1 MYLHHDLK
9 KAIIIK
15 AALLLRLKETEAS
28 IKSKQYNNNNNYNNK
43 NSYTTKTSSSPTTM
57 TNHNISDNHN
67 TYTYLKLRSR
77 LNSHGVAVVLGW
89 NGTGSLYDL
98 KVVGNL

>member
-1 MYLHHDLK
+1 
-9 KAIIIK
+9 
-15 AALLLRLKETEAS
+15 
-28 IKSKQYNNNNNYNNK
+28 
-43 NSYTTKTSSSPTTM
+43 M

-77 LNSHGVAVVLGW
+77 LNSHGLAVVLGW